1 MERVRLG
8 CPRYLNTA
16 PLTEGLERLDGVE
29 LMRSVPSLIGPMLAS
44 GEVDIGLCSV
54 ADAATLSVPVVLLP
68 VGAIGCDGPTLTV
81 RLFSRVS
88 FESVRC
94 VHADS
99 DSRTSVVLCRLML
112 RELFGVDPEVVEFD
126 ARERVAVGAWK
137 ERGRNVRAGGV
148 GEGEGVQEG
157 EFPEAMLL
165 IGDKVV
171 ADGPPMERYSYQL
184 DLGEAWKRVTGLP
197 FVYAAWMCRAAEA
210 GTSRVRSAAAVL
222 DRQRRRNEMRLGWL
236 AEARAGDHRW
246 PADTARRYLGSLL
259 RFGVGPRERRA
270 VDTFLSKSADAGLLP
285 RCRAM
290 WA

>member
-16 PLTEGLERLDGVE
+16 PLTEGLERLESVE
-29 LMRSVPSLIGPMLAS
+29 VTRSVPSLIGPMLAS
-44 GEVDIGLCSV
+44 GQVDIGLCSV
-54 ADAATLSVPVVLLP
+54 ADVATLPVPVALLP

-81 RLFSRVS
+81 RLFSRVP
-88 FESVRC
+88 FAAVRR

-99 DSRTSVVLCRLML
+99 DSRTSVVLGALML
-112 RELFGVDPEVVEFD
+112 RELFGVCAEMVEFD
-126 ARERVAVGAWK
+126 ARERVVVG
-137 ERGRNVRAGGV
+137 ERRESAGGSGFV
-148 GEGEGVQEG
+148 AGAGSAGDVEA
-157 EFPEAMLL
+157 EFPESMLL

-171 ADGPPMERYSYQL
+171 CDSPPGERYPHQL

-197 FVYAAWMCRAAEA
+197 FVYAAWMCRASEVDSPRIRMA
-210 GTSRVRSAAAVL
+210 SAVL

-246 PADTARRYLGSLL
+246 PTDEARRYLGSLL
-259 RFGVGPRERRA
+259 RFGVGPRERQA
-270 VDTFLSKSADAGLLP
+270 VDVFLSKAADAGLLP
-285 RCRAM
+285 RREAA